1 MRVSDVLSSKGS
13 STIYTIRPEATMS
26 ELLDALAEHN
36 VGALVVSNDGTTMQ
50 GIVSERDVVRKMRDF
65 DDLKSVTVEQI
76 MTSDVQVCAPEDS
89 FGSLMAIMTEHRVR
103 HVPVLDGDQLVGVL
117 SIGDA
122 VKQRMDQL
130 EFERDQ
136 LNNYVSRGGS

>member
-13 STIYTIRPEATMS
+13 AKIFTIKPEATVS

-36 VGALVVSNDGTTMQ
+36 VGALVVSNDGATML
-50 GIVSERDVVRKMRDF
+50 GIVSERDVVRKLRDV
-65 DDLKSVTVEQI
+65 DEPRSVTVEEI
-76 MTSDVQVCAPEDS
+76 MTADVRVCAPEDS
-89 FGSLMAIMTEHRVR
+89 FGSLMTVMTELRVR
-103 HVPVLDGDQLVGVL
+103 HVPVLDGDELVGVL

-122 VKQRMDQL
+122 VKYRMDQL

-136 LNNYVSRGGS
+136 LNNYVSGGG

>member
-13 STIYTIRPEATMS
+13 ATIYTIPPEATLS
-26 ELLDALAEHN
+26 DLLDALAEHN
-36 VGALVVSNDGTTMQ
+36 VGALVVSRDGTTML
-50 GIVSERDVVRKMRDF
+50 GIVSERDIVRKIRDF
-65 DDLKSVTVEQI
+65 DDPKDVSVEQI
-76 MTSDVQVCAPEDS
+76 MTADVQVCAPDDS

>member
-1 MRVSDVLSSKGS
+1 MRVSDVLASKGS
-13 STIYTIRPEATMS
+13 STIYTIRPEATVG

-36 VGALVVSNDGTTMQ
+36 VGALVVSNDGSSML
-50 GIVSERDVVRKMRDF
+50 GIVSERDIVRKIRDF
-65 DDLKSVTVEQI
+65 DQPKNVTVEEI
-76 MTSDVQVCAPEDS
+76 MTSDVQVCAPDDS
-89 FGSLMAIMTEHRVR
+89 FGALMTIMTEHRVR
-103 HVPVLDGDQLVGVL
+103 HVPVLDGEELVGVL

-136 LNNYVSRGGS
+136 LNDYVSRGGS

>member
-1 MRVSDVLSSKGS
+1 MSSKGS
-13 STIYTIRPEATMS
+13 ATIFTIRPGATLS
-26 ELLDALAEHN
+26 DLLDALAEHN
-36 VGALVVSNDGTTMQ
+36 VGALVVSDDGTTML
-50 GIVSERDVVRKMRDF
+50 GIVSERDVVRKIRDF
-65 DDLKSVTVEQI
+65 DDPKSVAVEEL
-76 MTSDVQVCAPEDS
+76 MTSDVRVCAPEDS
-89 FGSLMAIMTEHRVR
+89 FGSLMAIMTEHRIR
-103 HVPVLDGDQLVGVL
+103 HVPVLDGDQLVGVV